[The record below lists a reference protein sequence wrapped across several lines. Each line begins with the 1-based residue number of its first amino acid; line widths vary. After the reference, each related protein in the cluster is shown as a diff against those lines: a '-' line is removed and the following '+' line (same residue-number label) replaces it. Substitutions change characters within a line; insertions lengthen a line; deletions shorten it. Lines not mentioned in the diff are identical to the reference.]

1 MLKIRISLVDY
12 LNSAPLGWSFLH
24 GPLKGEYEVV
34 LSSPARCAE
43 QLAAGEADIGL
54 IPSIEYQR
62 IPDLQIIPGI
72 AVAAVNKVRSVLMV
86 RPRNKRELRSLAL
99 DTSSRTSV
107 ALIRLLL
114 EFRLGLKPVLVPHPP
129 DLTAMLRA
137 CDAALLIGD
146 AALKLSPEEYGIL
159 DLAEE
164 WIAWQKCP
172 FVFAFWACRPG
183 LDQPVELARAFR
195 EAKAWGLGARESIV
209 DHHCR
214 SLGLPAP
221 FLRDYL
227 HFNIDYD
234 LGAKHLEGLK
244 KFYRLAF
251 EAGLIPEIK
260 PLRFLPLEI
269 EVESPVR

>member
-1 MLKIRISLVDY
+1 VLKIRISLVDY

-62 IPDLQIIPGI
+62 IPELQIIPGI

-129 DLTAMLRA
+129 DLTAMLRSGRIRDSRPRRRMDRVA
-137 CDAALLIGD
+137 KMPVCFRVLG
-146 AALKLSPEEYGIL
+146 LSS
-159 DLAEE
+159 
-164 WIAWQKCP
+164 
-172 FVFAFWACRPG
+172 RPG
-183 LDQPVELARAFR
+183 
-195 EAKAWGLGARESIV
+195 
-209 DHHCR
+209 
-214 SLGLPAP
+214 PAGRIGSGFP
-221 FLRDYL
+221 
-227 HFNIDYD
+227 
-234 LGAKHLEGLK
+234 
-244 KFYRLAF
+244 
-251 EAGLIPEIK
+251 
-260 PLRFLPLEI
+260 
-269 EVESPVR
+269 

>member
-62 IPDLQIIPGI
+62 IPELQIIPGI

-129 DLTAMLRA
+129 DLAAMLRA

-146 AALKLSPEEYGIL
+146 AMSP
-159 DLAEE
+159 
-164 WIAWQKCP
+164 
-172 FVFAFWACRPG
+172 R
-183 LDQPVELARAFR
+183 
-195 EAKAWGLGARESIV
+195 
-209 DHHCR
+209 
-214 SLGLPAP
+214 
-221 FLRDYL
+221 
-227 HFNIDYD
+227 
-234 LGAKHLEGLK
+234 
-244 KFYRLAF
+244 
-251 EAGLIPEIK
+251 
-260 PLRFLPLEI
+260 
-269 EVESPVR
+269 